1 MVCEGALE
9 CDRSENRQTG
19 FLRRMARKFI
29 TAARWNT
36 SKKATS
42 DWLRVLGSGATVV
55 RRGELGVLELSG
67 RGMVT
72 CTEGI
77 AWVTYQG
84 RFCDYL
90 IREGESLILKGNGKV
105 VISGGSNSVGVR
117 VRRW

>member
-1 MVCEGALE
+1 MVFEGAFGG
-9 CDRSENRQTG
+9 DRQENRQTG
-19 FLRRMARKFI
+19 FLRKMLRKFV
-29 TAARWNT
+29 AAGGWNT

-42 DWLRVLGSGATVV
+42 GWLRVLGSGATVI

-72 CTEGI
+72 CTEGV

-90 IREGESLILKGNGKV
+90 IREGESLILRGNGKV
-105 VISGGSNSVGVR
+105 VISGGSTSVGVR